1 LAMTTRLPHFA
12 FPIFRPLFE
21 SYSSGICV
29 LVFVLLSSLLSS
41 SNAEESIQPK
51 SEPPLQPE
59 RQAQTGV
66 SIDQLLNLQA
76 KGDEVSGE
84 FLQKKFLTGLKNPIV
99 SKGEFNYTV
108 QEMLVWEVIHPFPS
122 RLILTQS
129 KIIQS
134 NKGNVTFEI
143 DARKQPV
150 ARVISNIFFGVLAGD
165 PDSFSEDFSHSIQ
178 KIHGLWTI
186 QLIPKSESLSNLYR
200 EIQLTTNRGRI
211 VMVALFEIS
220 GDKQVIEFKHSGD
233 HGED

>member
-1 LAMTTRLPHFA
+1 MTCRLPHSA
-12 FPIFRPLFE
+12 FSIFRPLFE
-21 SYSSGICV
+21 SYSSAISV
-29 LVFVLLSSLLSS
+29 LVIVLLSSLLSS
-41 SNAEESIQPK
+41 SNAEVLLQPK
-51 SEPPLQPE
+51 SEPRSQPE
-59 RQAQTGV
+59 RQSQASV

-76 KGDEVSGE
+76 KGDEVSGD

-108 QEMLVWEVIHPFPS
+108 QEKLVWEVIHPFPS
-122 RLILTQS
+122 RLILTQN

-143 DARKQPV
+143 DARKQPF
-150 ARVISNIFFGVLAGD
+150 ARVISNIFFDVLAGD
-165 PDSFSEDFSHSIQ
+165 SDSFSGNFSHSIQ

-186 QLIPKSESLSNLYR
+186 QLIPKSESLSSLYR
-200 EIQLTTNRGRI
+200 EIQLTTDRGRI
-211 VMVALFEIS
+211 VVVALFEIS

>member
-1 LAMTTRLPHFA
+1 MTSRLLHSVFS
-12 FPIFRPLFE
+12 IFRPLFE
-21 SYSSGICV
+21 SYSSGISV

-41 SNAEESIQPK
+41 SNAEELLQPK
-51 SEPPLQPE
+51 SETQLQSGWQS
-59 RQAQTGV
+59 RASV
-66 SIDQLLNLQA
+66 SIDQLLNFQA
-76 KGDEVSGE
+76 KGDEVNGE

-108 QEMLVWEVIHPFPS
+108 QERLVWEVVHPFPS
-122 RLILTQS
+122 RLILTQN

-134 NKGNVTFEI
+134 NKGSITFEI
-143 DARKQPV
+143 DARKQPI

-165 PDSFSEDFSHSIQ
+165 SDSFSGDFSHSIQ
-178 KIHGLWTI
+178 KIQGLWTI
-186 QLIPKSESLSNLYR
+186 QLIPKSESLSSLYR

-211 VMVALFEIS
+211 VVVALFERS